1 MEEEHPL
8 VAEQLR
14 ERVAAAAPSAKA
26 VVDEPAPPPPRWMN
40 VVGAAGGLALLGVG
54 LVLIGLILWGSLC

>member
-1 MEEEHPL
+1 
-8 VAEQLR
+8 
-14 ERVAAAAPSAKA
+14 
-26 VVDEPAPPPPRWMN
+26 MN